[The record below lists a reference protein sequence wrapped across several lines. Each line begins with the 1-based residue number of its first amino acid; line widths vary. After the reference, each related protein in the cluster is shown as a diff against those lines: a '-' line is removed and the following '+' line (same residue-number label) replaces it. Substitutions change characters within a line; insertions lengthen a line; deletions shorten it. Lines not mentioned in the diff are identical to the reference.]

1 MKADLNEV
9 HFIRAIA
16 SLSVC
21 VFHLYGGNKNLF
33 PADNTLKPLFAFGYL
48 GVVLFFMLSGFIIC
62 YALSPL
68 YRHADFKQF
77 MFKRLVRIE
86 PPYLLSIFLVLA
98 LNSLSYQ
105 ITRSS
110 NTINWLDVMAH
121 LAYLNNFGA
130 GEYVNVVYWTLGIE
144 FQFYIII
151 GLIFPFMQ
159 NENTLGLFLLLFIA
173 LSCLPV
179 FKTMSTILPYL
190 SIFGLGILTYYYKMR
205 KTVSFKFFILFA
217 VALLIQLFFY
227 QGIPVFAACTFG
239 MLILLYWDY
248 NNRLI
253 RFFSGISF
261 SLYLTHVTIG
271 GKIINLG
278 LRYVET
284 LTDRYLLFIT
294 ALGISIAF
302 AWIFYRIIE
311 NPSIL
316 WSKKIKYK
324 RVAIA

>member
-1 MKADLNEV
+1 
-9 HFIRAIA
+9 
-16 SLSVC
+16 
-21 VFHLYGGNKNLF
+21 
-33 PADNTLKPLFAFGYL
+33 
-48 GVVLFFMLSGFIIC
+48 
-62 YALSPL
+62 
-68 YRHADFKQF
+68 
-77 MFKRLVRIE
+77 
-86 PPYLLSIFLVLA
+86 
-98 LNSLSYQ
+98 
-105 ITRSS
+105 
-110 NTINWLDVMAH
+110 
-121 LAYLNNFGA
+121 
-130 GEYVNVVYWTLGIE
+130 VVYWTLGIE